1 MSQEELSLTLFENH
15 QHAFAS
21 KLSKSDGKSLEDSE
35 LSSSEPYL
43 NANLL

>member
-21 KLSKSDGKSLEDSE
+21 KLSRSDGKSLEDSKH
-35 LSSSEPYL
+35 EPYL